1 MKPSRYAK
9 IECDRRAKWAT
20 FERLRGTT
28 TDTPFIGTHYLQGA
42 YEETLDALNY
52 LEHAAYQIA
61 KLPTHVR
68 RPYKAIAAAAYQARC
83 VANRCL
89 GAIETL
95 RRQGVWEEPE

>member
-9 IECDRRAKWAT
+9 IECDRRAKWAA
-20 FERLRGTT
+20 FERKNGTT
-28 TDTPFIGTHYLQGA
+28 TDVPFVGTHWLLGA
-42 YEETLDALNY
+42 YEEALDALNY

-61 KLPTHVR
+61 KLPPHVR

-95 RRQGVWEEPE
+95 RRQGVWGEPE